1 MSMDD
6 PATGTSN
13 ISPPRAMPTDR
24 PQVLYIT
31 GSGRS
36 GSTLLERVL
45 GGADG
50 FTNVG
55 ELIELF
61 RWVTPEDEK
70 CGCGEPFLGCPFWT
84 EVGRRAFGGW
94 NSELISRMTKL
105 QRQVARQR
113 KLPQLLARPH
123 GAMSADLTEYQEHY
137 RRLYGAIRDV
147 SGARVIVDA
156 SKWPAQ
162 GLALARSAELDVR
175 LLHLVRDVRGVAFSW
190 AKSGVAR
197 PHNVSEPTT
206 MAVHPVRRTAAR
218 WSACQM
224 EADVVAR
231 VVSHY
236 HRMRYEDLVA
246 APAKAVMDAFDHLG
260 FDDDPSGLAHLDGS
274 TVTLGPS
281 HGIGGNPSRF
291 RHGPQELRLDEEW
304 RRAMS
309 QRDRWTATAVGMPAL
324 ARYGYLRR

>member
-1 MSMDD
+1 MS
-6 PATGTSN
+6 
-13 ISPPRAMPTDR
+13 RAGGADVPSRSGDHR

-45 GGADG
+45 GGAEG
-50 FTNVG
+50 FANVG

-61 RWVTPEDEK
+61 RWVAPQDEK
-70 CGCGEPFLGCPFWT
+70 CGCGEPFSRCEFWT

-94 NSELISRMTKL
+94 SSELVSRMAGL
-105 QRQVARQR
+105 QRNVARQR

-123 GAMSADLTEYQEHY
+123 GRAMASDLAEYQDHY
-137 RRLYGAIRDV
+137 ARLFGAVREV
-147 SGARVIVDA
+147 SGARVVVDA

-162 GLALARSAELDVR
+162 GLALARSSAIDVR

-197 PHNVSEPTT
+197 PHTVGGRPT
-206 MAVHPVRRTAAR
+206 MAVHPVASTAAR
-218 WSACQM
+218 WTAFQT
-224 EADVVAR
+224 EAEVIGRVAP
-231 VVSHY
+231 HY

-246 APAKAVMDAFDHLG
+246 APAAAVLQALG
-260 FDDDPSGLAHLDGS
+260 RLGLPDEPTLLPHVDGS
-274 TVTLGPS
+274 TATLGPS

-291 RHGPQELRLDEEW
+291 RNGPQELRLDEEW
-304 RRAMS
+304 LRAMTP
-309 QRDRWTATAVGMPAL
+309 RDRRIVTAVGMPVL